1 MPGDRSTARNLV
13 SVGNVGTQAF
23 LEPDGAN
30 SRGKSRQ
37 DASVDDRRMTL
48 RGVLHGDDNAF
59 HATHEVHHP
68 AHFRYIARSST
79 TSRRSALKESV
90 LQIEGSE
97 LPSIQKGDLTSISAY
112 ETDDAEFMQ
121 SR

>member
-1 MPGDRSTARNLV
+1 MPTHGV
-13 SVGNVGTQAF
+13 
-23 LEPDGAN
+23 
-30 SRGKSRQ
+30 KSRQ

-48 RGVLHGDDNAF
+48 RGVLHGDDNALR
-59 HATHEVHHP
+59 ATHEVHRP

-97 LPSIQKGDLTSISAY
+97 LPSVQKGDLTSIGAY